1 LALLEDPNQRLQT
14 QQPRS
19 YEALVALLFQSRFTA
34 SMSAKIPAFSDIG
47 KSTKGKSLSM
57 HMLPYVSI
65 AKISQALEAVND
77 R

>member
-1 LALLEDPNQRLQT
+1 
-14 QQPRS
+14 
-19 YEALVALLFQSRFTA
+19 
-34 SMSAKIPAFSDIG
+34 MSAKIPAFSDIG